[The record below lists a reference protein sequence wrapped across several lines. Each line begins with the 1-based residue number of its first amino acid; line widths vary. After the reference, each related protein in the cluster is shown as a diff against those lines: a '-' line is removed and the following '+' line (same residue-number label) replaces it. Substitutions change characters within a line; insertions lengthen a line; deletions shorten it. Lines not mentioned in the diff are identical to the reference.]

1 MRTTLTLD
9 DDVAAMLE
17 RVRKENGTSL
27 KDVVNRA
34 LRQGLQKMIAPG
46 KLRKP
51 YRTPS
56 VSLGRCLQ
64 GSLDDVAEVLAVA
77 EGESFR

>member
-1 MRTTLTLD
+1 MRTTLSLE
-9 DDVAAMLE
+9 DDVAALLE
-17 RVRKENGTSL
+17 RVRKEKKISF
-27 KDVVNRA
+27 KAAVNQA
-34 LRQGLQKMIAPG
+34 LRQGLSEMTAPVRP
-46 KLRKP
+46 RKP

-77 EGESFR
+77 EGEDFQ